1 MDQVKRSAG
10 IMLVK
15 KITLPLVISGAL
27 AFVYIALVLLKPGL
41 LFDQAG
47 DETALGKYMLAALL
61 LGVSVIIV
69 RAVSYTLFDI
79 IFFKRK
85 RREAPAL
92 LRGLLS
98 VVLYSIFLVLIFRW
112 MLPGNIGFEVLA
124 TSTIVAAVIGLALQ
138 DTFGNFFAGLSINVE
153 QPFQILDAIQ
163 VGEHIGRV
171 EAITWRATTIRT
183 NNNTIIVFPN
193 SRIAREPIEVFRYNN
208 LNRRVMRFPGPYS
221 TPPETVINLM
231 KQATVTIPNVA
242 PEKTPIVRIAEFA
255 DSSITYEVLYWVK
268 DYMWVQEIDAK
279 IRENIWYVYGRNQM
293 SIPFPVR
300 HVFMEQSGAV
310 APEQSDYEGVL
321 DQVDLFEPLNAH
333 EREAVANGSV
343 KYVYAPGELIL
354 RRGDPGDSMFIVCKG
369 KVEVRLPASNGG
381 AQQVAVLEKGSF
393 FGEMALLTGE
403 ARTADVYA
411 LDEVEVLEIRKQCI
425 QQLLI
430 ENETLAE
437 SLSSKIAERNAEIAE
452 YARSMQDDEKR
463 RRTETILLKVRRF
476 FGLRG

>member
-1 MDQVKRSAG
+1 
-10 IMLVK
+10 
-15 KITLPLVISGAL
+15 
-27 AFVYIALVLLKPGL
+27 
-41 LFDQAG
+41 
-47 DETALGKYMLAALL
+47 
-61 LGVSVIIV
+61 
-69 RAVSYTLFDI
+69 
-79 IFFKRK
+79 
-85 RREAPAL
+85 
-92 LRGLLS
+92 
-98 VVLYSIFLVLIFRW
+98 
-112 MLPGNIGFEVLA
+112 
-124 TSTIVAAVIGLALQ
+124 
-138 DTFGNFFAGLSINVE
+138 
-153 QPFQILDAIQ
+153 
-163 VGEHIGRV
+163 
-171 EAITWRATTIRT
+171 
-183 NNNTIIVFPN
+183 
-193 SRIAREPIEVFRYNN
+193 
-208 LNRRVMRFPGPYS
+208 MRFPGPYS